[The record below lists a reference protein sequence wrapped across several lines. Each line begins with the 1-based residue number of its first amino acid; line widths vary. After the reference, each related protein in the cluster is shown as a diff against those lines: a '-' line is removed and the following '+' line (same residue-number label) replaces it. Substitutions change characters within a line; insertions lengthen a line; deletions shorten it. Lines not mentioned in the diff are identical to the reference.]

1 MAESPRLP
9 DGRLDLSRP
18 RWDQS
23 TFAGRL
29 RHFFSITSPLLA
41 LHGAADVEAAR
52 RLVEQYRAGA
62 EPPDTTEQQVWR
74 AKALCDS
81 ALHPDTGQLQNVVGR
96 MSFQVPGGMVLIGGM
111 VTFYRNTAAVVF
123 WQWANQSFNAFVN
136 FTNRNAKSPLSTTQL
151 GVAYVSATSCA
162 LVTAL
167 GLKRVLAS
175 RASPLAQR
183 FVPLAAVVASNC
195 INVPLMRQ
203 GELLGGVPVRDAA
216 GREACVSRAAAA
228 KGISQVL
235 VSRNVI
241 VAPSMLLLPVLMSRL
256 DRVAWY
262 AGRRRLH
269 APVQTLLSGAVLLL
283 MVPVGCAIFP
293 QTCRISPETL
303 RRLEPASYEELRR
316 RYGPQPL
323 PAALYFNK
331 GL

>member
-1 MAESPRLP
+1 MTESPRLP

-18 RWDQS
+18 RWEQS

-29 RHFFSITSPLLA
+29 RHFYSITTPLLA
-41 LHGAADVEAAR
+41 RHGAADVETAR
-52 RLVEQYRAGA
+52 QLVQQYRDGLEPAGTS
-62 EPPDTTEQQVWR
+62 EEQVWR

-111 VTFYRNTAAVVF
+111 VTFYRSTAAVVF

-136 FTNRNAKSPLSTTQL
+136 FTNRNAKSPLTATQL

-175 RASPLAQR
+175 RASPFAQR
-183 FVPLAAVVASNC
+183 FVPLAAVIAANC
-195 INVPLMRQ
+195 ANVPLMRQ

-216 GREACVSRAAAA
+216 GREACVSRTAAA

-235 VSRNVI
+235 LSRNVI
-241 VAPSMLLLPVLMSRL
+241 VAPSMLLLPVLMARL

-262 AGRRRLH
+262 VGRPRLH
-269 APVQTLLSGAVLLL
+269 APAQTLLSGAVLLL
-283 MVPVGCAIFP
+283 MVPLGCAIFP
-293 QTCRISPETL
+293 QTCSINSETL
-303 RRLEPASYEELRR
+303 RRIEPASYEQLQQ
-316 RYGPQPL
+316 RYQPEQL
-323 PAALYFNK
+323 PSALYFNK